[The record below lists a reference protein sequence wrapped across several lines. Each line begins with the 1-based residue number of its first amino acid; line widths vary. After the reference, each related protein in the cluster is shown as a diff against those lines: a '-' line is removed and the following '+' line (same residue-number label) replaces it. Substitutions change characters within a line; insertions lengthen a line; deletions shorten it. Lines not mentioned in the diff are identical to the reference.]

1 MGPKMMLLSVLIG
14 FCAILPGLPAA
25 GQQPPAGSAEAPTA
39 KAESVDPRVDEIL
52 TRLQARGQGLRDIR
66 CRIRLVDDDQINM
79 TRLVRRG
86 KILFMVAEPNAL
98 WMVHFEKSEIDGE
111 ARKQEWYLFD
121 GRWLMEV
128 QERLKQI
135 TRREIVHEGEH
146 IDFFDLETAPFPL
159 PFGQDKQEILRNF
172 KVTLAPPGR
181 GDPKDTDHLICSP
194 KPGSTMA
201 RKYEKLEFFV
211 RRDVNLPSR
220 IVVTKNEGLEI
231 TTADFPDLSSKS
243 INAGLTAKDFA
254 RPRAWKG
261 YEEVVEPLD

>member
-1 MGPKMMLLSVLIG
+1 MMTLSLSIG
-14 FCAILPGLPAA
+14 FIANLPPLLAE
-25 GQQPPAGSAEAPTA
+25 GQQPPAESTESGTG
-39 KAESVDPRVDEIL
+39 KAQAVDPRVDEVL
-52 TRLQARGQGLRDIR
+52 TRLESRGHGLKDIN
-66 CRIRLVDDDQINM
+66 CRIRLVDDDQINL

-86 KILFMVAEPNAL
+86 RILFMVAKPNAL
-98 WMVHFEKSEIDGE
+98 WMVHFEKTEIDGE
-111 ARKQEWYLFD
+111 IRKQEWYLFD

-128 QERLKQI
+128 QERLKQV
-135 TRREIVHEGEH
+135 TRREIVHEGES

-159 PFGQDKQEILRNF
+159 PFGQDKSKILRNF
-172 KVTLAPPGR
+172 NVALVPPAK
-181 GDPKDTDHLICSP
+181 GDPKDTDHLVCSP
-194 KPGSTMA
+194 KANSSMA

-261 YEEVVEPLD
+261 YEEIVEPLD